1 MIAVSDV
8 PRVGAVIVAALAPR
22 PVPGAPLITREVG
35 AAHEQAAERPDDG
48 DHLENIAAGR
58 ERPQEGV
65 VFHAPQ
71 HTRQIRSLGGSH
83 G

>member
-1 MIAVSDV
+1 MIAGSEI
-8 PRVGAVIVAALAPR
+8 PGVGAAIVAALTAG
-22 PVPGAPLITREVG
+22 PVPVAPFVTREAG